1 MRKGYAAL
9 FGLLANNSD
18 RLVYEHGYHAGNYAD
33 VVKHSV
39 LVQCLHHMQKKK
51 SPFVYVET
59 HSGAGAYP
67 LDSSESRK
75 LAEHEQGINILLEN
89 SPDEETSLHPS
100 TCKLLEIMN
109 KYSDGEGDR
118 NNEPEPLYPGSPL
131 LASSLCRSQDSLIL
145 CEKAP
150 EQFRLLQNRIGS
162 DKRAT
167 LLQDNGYKALKRFE
181 NLRSQQRALVF
192 VDPPY
197 QMGSDTEQ
205 IASLVKFL
213 QTHWRS
219 ARIAVWHP
227 VSSNNREKA
236 DRLYQQVKTA
246 IGATSSECLA
256 TELYDK
262 SIKDVGTGMLLIN
275 PPYGIDQDIRE
286 LLPKLAKTLGNE
298 ETSEIRV
305 KRL

>member
-1 MRKGYAAL
+1 MRKGFAVL
-9 FGLLANNSD
+9 FGLLANSD

-67 LDSSESRK
+67 LYSSESRK
-75 LAEHEQGINILLEN
+75 LAEHEQGINVLWEN
-89 SPDEETSLHPS
+89 SFPDEETLIHPS

-109 KYSDGEGDR
+109 KYSDGEGDG

-150 EQFRLLQNRIGS
+150 EQFRLLQNRVGN

-227 VSSNNREKA
+227 VSENNREKA

-246 IGATSSECLA
+246 IGTTSSECLA